1 MHVARHSFATLQL
14 AGGTDLYTVSKLMT
28 HSNIS
33 TTQIYAEVID
43 ELKRNAAER
52 ITLKDDSSNKADSNE
67 Q

>member
-1 MHVARHSFATLQL
+1 
-14 AGGTDLYTVSKLMT
+14 MT